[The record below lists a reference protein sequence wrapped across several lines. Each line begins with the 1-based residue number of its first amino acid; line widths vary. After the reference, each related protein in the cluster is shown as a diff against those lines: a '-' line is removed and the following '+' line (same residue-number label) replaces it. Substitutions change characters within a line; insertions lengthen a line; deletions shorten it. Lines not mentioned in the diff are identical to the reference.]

1 MEETGSVGV
10 VISREEGAFG
20 RVSALYFVTGGSAV
34 LGQDFTVTDPLGEV
48 VFEQDQTTAVININI
63 VDDNVP
69 ELEEEFCVQL
79 RLPQGGALLGN
90 ITTS

>member
-1 MEETGSVGV
+1 MT
-10 VISREEGAFG
+10 ISREQGAFG

-48 VFEQDQTTAVININI
+48 VFEQNQATAVVNINI
-63 VDDNVP
+63 VNDNIP
-69 ELEEEFCVQL
+69 ELGEEFCVQL
-79 RLPQGGALLGN
+79 RLPQGGATLGN